1 MSKQIGRFEIIREL
15 GRGAQSVVYLA
26 RDPHLQR
33 EVAIKTLHFV
43 RADPKQNEVL
53 LAEAR
58 MVSQL
63 RHPNIVPIFEAGE
76 QDGDLYLVFEYVPGK
91 NLADYLKISG
101 GLTPVKA
108 IAILHPILDAIA
120 HAHAAGLIHRD
131 LKPSNILINE
141 DGMPRVMD
149 FGISA
154 FVEAPSKD
162 VDDFSGTPAYMAPE
176 YISHREISE
185 RTDVFAAGL
194 VFYELLTGQR
204 AIQGRGVF
212 QVMNQITN
220 ENVSLPKD
228 GSVVID
234 DQVVSI
240 LYKAVARDPQ
250 GRYESAQMMREALDA
265 YLEPEVLAPSADAK
279 QSTIDFLLRR
289 MRHKSDFPALS
300 ESVSAINKITGSEK
314 ESVSQLSN
322 TILKDF
328 SLTNKILR
336 LVNAA
341 YYRQAGGGNISTV
354 SRAVLV
360 LGFDAVRNIAITVML
375 FDHLQNKGNANHL
388 KDEFLRANLAGIL
401 AKEIGS
407 KTAARDVEQA
417 FICAMFHNLG
427 RLLSQYYFPE
437 ESEQIKQ
444 LIEQKPCSEEVAS
457 TQVLGIS
464 YEDLGIGIAQT
475 WGFPSL
481 IVNCMRK
488 LPVGS
493 VRKPAS
499 AEDRLRVLSS
509 FSNELC
515 TVIADATPEDRQK
528 ELRKVTA
535 RYSESVSISEPDLK
549 QTMEKSFAE
558 VAKFAGVIH
567 LNLQQTPFGRQI
579 KARSV
584 ERVEPVAQNAVKG
597 SRPETARSAEG
608 APGAAASVDDTVAE
622 TVLSDTVLAGVV
634 DGPSA
639 SGEAGLADTTGAAE
653 AILMAGIQD
662 ISNTLVEDFKL
673 NDVLRIILETMYR
686 AKGFKRVILC
696 IRDGRNNTMLGRF
709 GFGPDAQEK
718 AKRFN
723 FPLAFTPDIFHA
735 ALSKN
740 VDILISDTND
750 SKITARIP
758 EWFRKGVGAETF
770 VIFPL
775 CIKGNPV
782 AMIYADCDHAGE
794 IVIPEKE
801 LSLLRTLRNQA
812 LLAIKQST

>member
-234 DQVVSI
+234 DQVASI

-250 GRYESAQMMREALDA
+250 SRYESAQMMREALDA

-475 WGFPSL
+475 WGVPNL
-481 IVNCMRK
+481 IINCMRK
-488 LPVGS
+488 LPAGS
-493 VRKPAS
+493 VRKSAS

-515 TVIADATPEDRQK
+515 TVIADATPEERQK

-535 RYSESVSISEPDLK
+535 RYTESISISEPDLK

-584 ERVEPVAQNAVKG
+584 ERVEAVAQSEAKG
-597 SRPETARSAEG
+597 SRSAEVSIG
-608 APGAAASVDDTVAE
+608 ADENVAE

-634 DGPSA
+634 EGPST
-639 SGEAGLADTTGAAE
+639 SGETGLVDTSGAAE

-696 IRDGRNNTMLGRF
+696 IRDGRNHTMLGRF

-723 FPLAFTPDIFHA
+723 FPLVFTPDIFHA

-750 SKITARIP
+750 PKIVARIP

-775 CIKGNPV
+775 CIKANPV

>member
-1 MSKQIGRFEIIREL
+1 MSKQVGRFEILREL

-33 EVAIKTLHFV
+33 EVAIKTLHFL

-53 LAEAR
+53 LSEAR

-91 NLADYLKISG
+91 NLAEYLKISG

-108 IAILHPILDAIA
+108 IAIMHPILDAIA
-120 HAHAAGLIHRD
+120 HAHAAGIIHRD

-154 FVEAPSKD
+154 LVESPNKD
-162 VDDFSGTPAYMAPE
+162 VEDFSGTPAYMAPE
-176 YISHREISE
+176 YISCREISE

-194 VFYELLTGQR
+194 VFYELLTGLR

-228 GSVVID
+228 GSVVLD
-234 DQVVSI
+234 DQVASI

-250 GRYESAQMMREALDA
+250 SRYDSATMMREALDA

-300 ESVSAINKITGSEK
+300 ESVSAINKITGSDK

-407 KTAARDVEQA
+407 KTASRDVEQA

-444 LIEQKPCSEEVAS
+444 VIEQKQCAEEMAS

-475 WGFPSL
+475 WGFPNL
-481 IVNCMRK
+481 IVNSMRK
-488 LPVGS
+488 LPAGPI
-493 VRKPAS
+493 RKSAS
-499 AEDRLRVLSS
+499 PDERLRILSA

-515 TVIADATPEDRQK
+515 SVIADATPEERQK

-535 RYSESVSISEPDLK
+535 RYNENISISEPDLK

-567 LNLQQTPFGRQI
+567 LNLQQTPFGRKI

-584 ERVEPVAQNAVKG
+584 ERVEADTQSAVKG
-597 SRPETARSAEG
+597 SRSTEVSAG
-608 APGAAASVDDTVAE
+608 VDENVAE

-634 DGPSA
+634 EGPSA
-639 SGEAGLADTTGAAE
+639 SGETGLADTSGAAE
-653 AILMAGIQD
+653 AIMMAGIQD

-750 SKITARIP
+750 QKISARIP
-758 EWFRKGVGAETF
+758 EWFRKSVGAETF